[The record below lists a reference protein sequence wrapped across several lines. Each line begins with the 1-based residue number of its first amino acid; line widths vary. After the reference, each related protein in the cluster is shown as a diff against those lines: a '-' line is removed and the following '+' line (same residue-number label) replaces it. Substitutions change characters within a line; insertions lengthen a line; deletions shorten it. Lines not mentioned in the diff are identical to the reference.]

1 MIQLL
6 MIVSVLAVVVA
17 VLGAF
22 SVYGNSRIVDF
33 AFADGRDSYR

>member
-6 MIVSVLAVVVA
+6 MIVSVLAVVA

-33 AFADGRDSYR
+33 AFADGHDSYR